1 MVCWLFKISLMYD
14 SFILTL
20 TSVPSLDKGICQAF
34 NNTALFP
41 GETSDIVIICGDGQ
55 LQFRFFLKTEC
66 IVGVIFP

>member
-1 MVCWLFKISLMYD
+1 MIG

-34 NNTALFP
+34 HNTALFP

-55 LQFRFFLKTEC
+55 LQFRFF
-66 IVGVIFP
+66 